1 MKKNK
6 VYIFGG
12 TFDPFTEG
20 HLSVIRSLQMLNGLT
35 IIAPTTA
42 NPYKS
47 HPPAPLDQRIH
58 MIRLVLNFENIPIE
72 NMPIK
77 NAIVA
82 NAPEIRGVCIS
93 DYPYER
99 SVDFLDWLRN
109 NNDCEPIWVIS
120 EDLQDSYHNWMDWEK
135 RGCEVMILP
144 IVHNIHATDVR
155 AGREPYHPAIR
166 EFIKSHQLYRSAT
179 ANDANN

>member
-12 TFDPFTEG
+12 TFDPFTEAN
-20 HLSVIRSLQMLNGLT
+20 LSVIRSLQMLPGIT

-42 NPYKS
+42 NPDKS
-47 HPPAPLDQRIH
+47 HPPAPLNQRIQ
-58 MIRLVLNFENIPIE
+58 MIRLILNYENIPTGD
-72 NMPIK
+72 MPIK
-77 NAIVA
+77 NILVA
-82 NAPEIRGVCIS
+82 APETQHVHIS

-99 SVDFLDWLRN
+99 TVDFLDWWRN

-120 EDLQDSYHNWMDWEK
+120 EDLQDSYHNWMDWKK
-135 RGCEVMILP
+135 RGCEVMVLP

-166 EFIKSHQLYRSAT
+166 EFIKIHQLYPSAT
-179 ANDANN
+179 ANDASN